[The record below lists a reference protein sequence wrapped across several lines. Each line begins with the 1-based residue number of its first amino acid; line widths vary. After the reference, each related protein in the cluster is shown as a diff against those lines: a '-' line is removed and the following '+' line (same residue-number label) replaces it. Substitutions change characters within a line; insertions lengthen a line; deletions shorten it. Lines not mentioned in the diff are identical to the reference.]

1 MKKLLLPVIV
11 LFTGVFVACSDNE
24 SEISEIVPQELNRVI
39 QANTEMVSELLVDD
53 ELLEESVDSVLNLG
67 NEDYPAY
74 YHVNKSHKLNG
85 ENILPGIGDMNC
97 AFRTLNMEEHEE
109 LIKVFAL
116 VMNYS
121 QSLELTLEQKQ
132 RAYYFLLGY
141 LKAWE
146 VEAAQLA
153 YLVQGNEERM
163 KAAFELAESYVESR
177 SSDMPEL
184 GMLFDHM
191 IVNNINPV
199 ECRDRLNA
207 MMEVESRG
215 EVTAIVKGVVKGVVI
230 ASKIIVKIIENA
242 EPVVNLNNQ
251 YASYLNAN
259 DTVPMNYINAT
270 QSLTST
276 YEFRYGAKK
285 NPMARAKF
293 IVEAYGNAKHANY
306 NGKYISRVGMLV
318 KDVRCTGGMHV
329 VGETYFYAGEKE
341 QDSNGELIAV
351 GPLEVVIRY
360 GDCCCFAKVGRVKF
374 DAKGNGSI
382 VQTSNTNGKDKDW

>member
-24 SEISEIVPQELNRVI
+24 PEISEIGPQEVNRVI
-39 QANTEMVSELLVDD
+39 QANTEMISELLVND

-85 ENILPGIGDMNC
+85 EDVLPGIGDMNC
-97 AFRTLNMEEHEE
+97 AFRTLNLEEHEK
-109 LIKVFAL
+109 LIKIFAY

-121 QSLELTLEQKQ
+121 QSSELTLEQKQ

-141 LKAWE
+141 LNAWKL
-146 VEAAQLA
+146 EAAQLA

-177 SSDMPEL
+177 TADMPEL

-191 IVNNINPV
+191 IVYNINPV

-215 EVTAIVKGVVKGVVI
+215 EVTEIVEGVVDGLVI
-230 ASKIIVKIIENA
+230 ASKIIVKIIENS
-242 EPVVNLNNQ
+242 EPVVNLSNQ

-259 DTVPMNYINAT
+259 DKDAMNYINAT
-270 QSLTST
+270 QSQTPK
-276 YEFRYGAKK
+276 YEFRYGAKGA
-285 NPMARAKF
+285 PMAQAKF
-293 IVEAYGNAKHANY
+293 IVEAYGNAKHAIY
-306 NGKYISRVGMLV
+306 NGKYISRVGMIVSDV
-318 KDVRCTGGMHV
+318 KCSAGMHV

-360 GDCCCFAKVGRVKF
+360 GDCCCFAKIGRVKF

-382 VQTSNTNGKDKDW
+382 VQTSKTNGKDKDW

>member
-11 LFTGVFVACSDNE
+11 LFTGIFVACSDNE
-24 SEISEIVPQELNRVI
+24 SEISEIVPQELSRVI
-39 QANTEMVSELLVDD
+39 QANTEMVSELLVND

-67 NEDYPAY
+67 SEDYPAY

-85 ENILPGIGDMNC
+85 EDILPGIEDMNC
-97 AFRTLNMEEHEE
+97 AFRTLNLEEYER

-116 VMNYS
+116 VMTDS
-121 QSLELTLEQKQ
+121 QSQELTLEQKQ
-132 RAYYFLLGY
+132 RAYYIMLGY
-141 LKAWE
+141 LNAWK

-153 YLVQGNEERM
+153 YLVQDNKERM

-177 SSDMPEL
+177 TSDMPEL

-191 IVNNINPV
+191 IVNNIDPV

-215 EVTAIVKGVVKGVVI
+215 ATAIVKGVVKGLVI
-230 ASKIIVKIIENA
+230 ASKIIITIIENSK
-242 EPVVNLNNQ
+242 PIVDLNSQ

-259 DTVPMNYINAT
+259 DIDAMNYINAT
-270 QSLTST
+270 QSLTPT
-276 YEFRYGAKK
+276 YEFRYGAK
-285 NPMARAKF
+285 NTPMAQAKF
-293 IVEAYGNAKHANY
+293 VVEAYGNAKHAIY

-318 KDVRCTGGMHV
+318 TDVRCTGGMHV

-360 GDCCCFAKVGRVKF
+360 GDCCCFAKIGRVKF
-374 DAKGNGSI
+374 DAKGNGNI
-382 VQTSNTNGKDKDW
+382 VQTSKTNGKDKDW